1 MKEKSP
7 VDTHTNENSVAQLKN
22 LLDVYQSQLDAS
34 VIEEINAVIA
44 TLELNCDCKDK
55 KAAET
60 LAYRVLSIIANVIR
74 IVSNIT
80 DLMN

>member
-1 MKEKSP
+1 M
-7 VDTHTNENSVAQLKN
+7 DTHTRENSVAQLKK

-34 VIEEINAVIA
+34 VIEEVNAVIA
-44 TLELNCDCKDK
+44 ALESGCDCQDK
-55 KAAET
+55 KSAEK
-60 LAYRVLSIIANVIR
+60 LAYRVLAVIADVVR